1 MGRASSR
8 PKTDLAKDL
17 NKLVSQEVSKNSSLL
32 QPRAPRLPINAQK
45 GSGREGVASSE
56 GGTSDAI
63 DVTGALESADG
74 LFYIVYEYHH
84 HNG

>member
-56 GGTSDAI
+56 GGDTKEESIKGTLTS
-63 DVTGALESADG
+63 SDG
-74 LFYIVYEYHH
+74 MFIIYYDYHYH
-84 HNG
+84 V